1 MADTTTSRRF
11 AVIDR
16 RQLLKS
22 GAAAGFATLA
32 MPAILRPA
40 FAADELPIGW
50 VLPLTGSLASTYSHL
65 YRPGEIALNEINAAG
80 GILGKK
86 LVPVKVDDEGSPAKQ
101 PTVMRELMDK
111 GINIVVGPTGSSQ
124 ALSSLEV
131 TTPAKAIQACYA
143 SAEEV
148 GDGNRYPYHYQIN
161 FGARAQAV
169 RHVDTLE
176 ALGVKKIGI
185 LVDDSAA
192 GDSTKQAVIAEL
204 NKRGFEIVSE
214 QIFPI
219 KTTDMTPF
227 LRKLRADGAEAIDS
241 HISTNG
247 DATQFF
253 VGLSRIGWKPPTVGH
268 TGLLYAG
275 LPGAVPDDSRYEE
288 VYAATYKP
296 LTYTDTD
303 GIPDKVKAFAKALSD
318 AGTPDPLLPL
328 AATAPFYDFLYLVK
342 AAAEKAGS
350 TDSDAIKAELDRFDG
365 EGFFGPIRFT
375 PEVHQGYGPSALAMA
390 VVNSTNEPISQES
403 KGLYRRRGPG
413 A

>member
-1 MADTTTSRRF
+1 MASERASMKRMVMNRRT
-11 AVIDR
+11 VLR
-16 RQLLKS
+16 T
-22 GAAAGFATLA
+22 GAAGLGVLA

-65 YRPGEIALNEINAAG
+65 YLPGEIAIAEVNAAG

-86 LVPVKVDDEGSPAKQ
+86 LVPVKLDDEGSPAKQ
-101 PTVMRELMDK
+101 PVVIRELMDK
-111 GINIVVGPTGSSQ
+111 GINIIVGPTGSSQ
-124 ALSSLEV
+124 TMSALEV
-131 TTPAKAIQACYA
+131 TTPAKIIQSCYA
-143 SAEEV
+143 SADEV
-148 GDGNRYPYHYQIN
+148 GDGTRYPYHYQIN
-161 FGARAQAV
+161 FGAMAQAV

-176 ALGVKKIGI
+176 ALGKKNVGI

-192 GDSTKQAVIAEL
+192 GDSTRQAVVAEL
-204 NKRGFEIVSE
+204 KKRGFNIVSE

-227 LRKLRADGAEAIDS
+227 LRKLRADGAEALDT

-253 VGLSRIGWKPPTVGH
+253 VGLSRIGWKPATVGH

-288 VYAATYKP
+288 VYAATYKA
-296 LTYTDTD
+296 LTYTDANP
-303 GIPDKVKAFAKALSD
+303 IADKVLRFAKALSD

-328 AATAPFYDFLYLVK
+328 AATSPFYDFVHLLK
-342 AAAEKAGS
+342 AVAEKAGS
-350 TDSDAIKAELDRFDG
+350 TDSDAMKAAFDSFTG
-365 EGFFGPIRFT
+365 EGFFGTVSFT
-375 PEVHQGYGPSALAMA
+375 PERHQGYGPDVLAMA
-390 VVNSTNEPISQES
+390 VVNSTNEPVSMES